1 MKKKI
6 RKRVIFVILFI
17 IAFIIYSYINIRGE
31 YLQILGIGE
40 KYVEIFKH
48 NLEQRIYVFVISFIV
63 IYLLTYITTVFI
75 KKD

>member
-6 RKRVIFVILFI
+6 RKRVKFVTLFI

-48 NLEQRIYVFVISFIV
+48 NLEQKIYVFAVSFII
-63 IYLLTYITTVFI
+63 IYISIFAT
-75 KKD
+75 